1 MSLSRLTVPGAL
13 LGASVM
19 IGAQAKPRPPDAVM
33 AFEDVAAPK
42 GVAFTLNNSATGRKH
57 IIEPMVGGVAL
68 LDYDNDARLDI
79 YFVNGARIPSLQK
92 DDPIFSNRLFRQT
105 ENGTFSDV
113 TSAAGVAGEGYDM
126 GVAVADYDNDG
137 FADLFVAGLKGS
149 TLYRNRQNGTFED
162 VTARAGLIAGKLQHQ
177 WSVAAAWL
185 DFDNDGA
192 LDLFVVNYLDWSP
205 EKDRVCPNP
214 TASYRVYCDPQ
225 YYPGLPNMLFRNNR
239 DGTFTDVSA
248 QTGIAAAVGKGMSA
262 AMSDYDGDGRI
273 DLFVSN
279 DTVPNFL
286 FRNEGGRFR
295 EIGLSAGV
303 SVNDTGRPV
312 SSMGIDA
319 RDYDNDGFDDVFI
332 TALATQTFPLWKN
345 LGRGLF
351 QDVTHPSRVASATAL
366 RSGWSAAILDFD
378 NDGLKDLFAAN
389 GDVQDNTEVYSS
401 RPSRQGN
408 MVLRNTGDGT
418 FTDVTDAAGADLN
431 RTALHRGAAFG
442 DLDGDGRLDIVVSR
456 LNEPAAVFRNVSSG
470 TAHWLRLRLVGRRSN
485 RDGIG
490 ARIKVVTASGREQSN
505 HVTTAVGY
513 ASASEPVV
521 HFGLGTDRLAEQVEI
536 RWPSGSRQTLT
547 NVQANQLITITEP

>member
-1 MSLSRLTVPGAL
+1 MSLFRFTVPVAL
-13 LGASVM
+13 LAASVM
-19 IGAQAKPRPPDAVM
+19 IGAHAQPRAAHGVI
-33 AFEDVAAPK
+33 AFEDVARSK
-42 GVAFTLNNSATGRKH
+42 RVAFTLNNSATTRKH

-68 LDYDNDARLDI
+68 LDYDNDTRLDI

-92 DDPIFSNRLFRQT
+92 DDPIFSNRLFRQA
-105 ENGTFSDV
+105 EDGTFADV
-113 TSAAGVAGEGYDM
+113 TSKAGVAGQGYDM

-137 FADLFVAGLKGS
+137 FTDLFVAGLEGS
-149 TLYRNRQNGTFED
+149 SLYRNRQDGTFED
-162 VTARAGLIAGKLQHQ
+162 VTARAGLMSGKLQQQ
-177 WSVAAAWL
+177 WSVAAAWV
-185 DFDNDGA
+185 DFDTDGA
-192 LDLFVVNYLDWSP
+192 LDLFVVNYLDWAP

-225 YYPGLPNMLFRNNR
+225 YYTGLPNMLFRNNG
-239 DGTFTDVSA
+239 DGTFTDMSA
-248 QTGIAAAVGKGMSA
+248 QTGIADAVGKGMSA
-262 AMSDYDGDGRI
+262 GVSDYDGDGRI
-273 DLFVSN
+273 DIFVSN

-295 EIGLSAGV
+295 EVGLSAGV
-303 SVNDTGRPV
+303 SVNDTGRAV
-312 SSMGIDA
+312 SSMGIDV

-351 QDVTHPSRVASATAL
+351 QDVTHPSGVGAATAL

-401 RPSRQGN
+401 RASRQGN
-408 MVLRNTGDGT
+408 MVLRNTGEGT

-431 RTALHRGAAFG
+431 RAALHRGAAFG

-470 TAHWLRLRLVGRRSN
+470 TAHWLRLRLVGRKSN

-490 ARIKVVTASGREQSN
+490 ARIRIVTASGREQWN

-513 ASASEPVV
+513 ASASEPIV
-521 HFGLGTDRLAEQVEI
+521 HFGLGKDGVAEQVDI
-536 RWPSGSRQTLT
+536 QWPSGSRQTLT
-547 NVQANQLITITEP
+547 NVRANQLITITEP